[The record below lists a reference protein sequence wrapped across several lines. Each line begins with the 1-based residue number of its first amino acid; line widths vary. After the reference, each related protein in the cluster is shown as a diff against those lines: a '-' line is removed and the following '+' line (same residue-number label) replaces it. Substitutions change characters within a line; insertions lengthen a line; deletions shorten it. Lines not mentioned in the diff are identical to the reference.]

1 MWATNYRTD
10 NNVTNS
16 FPGILT
22 DGRLFTDYNA
32 DSKMNENLKRTNNI
46 KTNSDYRR
54 FLVQNTNT
62 IMNYN
67 FNNMILENRTPN
79 PTGNVPSYGSPYLF
93 KGIDDNTI
101 PYGYESSYPKMIYL
115 SRQQLDDKKRRP
127 IQNDFQ

>member
-1 MWATNYRTD
+1 MWATNYRTS
-10 NNVTNS
+10 NNITDS
-16 FPGILT
+16 FPGILS
-22 DGRLFTDYNA
+22 DGRLFTDYDAN
-32 DSKMNENLKRTNNI
+32 SKMNENLKRTNNI

-54 FLVQNTNT
+54 FLVKNTNT

-67 FNNMILENRTPN
+67 FKNMILENRSPN
-79 PTGNVPSYGSPYLF
+79 PTETIYGSPYRF

-101 PYGYESSYPKMIYL
+101 PFGYETSYPKMIYL

>member
-10 NNVTNS
+10 NNQTEA
-16 FPGILT
+16 FPGILS
-22 DGRLFTDYNA
+22 DGRLFTDYTN
-32 DSKMNENLKRTNNI
+32 DSKMNENLKRTNGI
-46 KTNSDYRR
+46 KTNSDYHR

-79 PTGNVPSYGSPYLF
+79 PVSTPSYGQPYMF
-93 KGIDDNTI
+93 KGVDDTTI
-101 PYGYESSYPKMIYL
+101 PFGYEASYPKMIYL

-127 IQNDFQ
+127 MQNGYE